1 MGAVPHKRARGEN
14 NSEYEDRL
22 STQHD
27 RACERLTPRPVA
39 DAVTSEM
46 PGIDCPACG
55 ERVARGSLREH
66 LIKLHGRKPGQFL
79 AKAPPAGGVKNRGT
93 DSENASHAGDRTV
106 EVTSI
111 AVSTDGTAGLATFAR
126 EGGRFGSHPEFD
138 GDNN

>member
-1 MGAVPHKRARGEN
+1 MTKRAWPSRQGSERDWIQFYRAELRTMGAVPHKRARGEN

-79 AKAPPAGGVKNRGT
+79 AKAPPAGGVKKPR
-93 DSENASHAGDRTV
+93 H
-106 EVTSI
+106 
-111 AVSTDGTAGLATFAR
+111 
-126 EGGRFGSHPEFD
+126 
-138 GDNN
+138 